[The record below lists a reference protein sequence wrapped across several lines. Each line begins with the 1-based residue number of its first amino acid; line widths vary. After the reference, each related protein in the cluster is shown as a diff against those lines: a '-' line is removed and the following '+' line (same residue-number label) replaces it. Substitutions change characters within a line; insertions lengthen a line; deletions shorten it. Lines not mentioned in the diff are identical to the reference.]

1 MSPFPTVASPRDHQ
15 RGQPAKRPFKN
26 HETRFRERAQWA
38 AAGDVGRARRATFV
52 WNWLVVSPDNEI
64 PLQVKRSTHDL
75 RWSKTMLHLS
85 ESDLRFLVETVAT
98 NRRDYDHV
106 TNLIRDKED
115 LLEPM
120 LDDPKLTERLFCDE
134 EALVRVTPHML
145 FSVLL
150 RRLRRELEK
159 EAYVLDVDT
168 KGKRIPVF
176 EGPAVAEMLSDKQ
189 TRDYLV
195 EMLSSFARTN
205 SGIIYWKERGTWHKR
220 RFSDIDLDDM
230 VELARII
237 DPEMRPALYKRIA
250 DIALFLSGIF
260 PEHAVHSSGSRKTIF
275 SAKRTL
281 KDYEQVG
288 KLFYNVA
295 ARETDQTQWKP
306 VLGTLAEK
314 FTLAR
319 LALNSLSDRYVKTLR
334 ARYFRSPAES

>member
-1 MSPFPTVASPRDHQ
+1 VRRYASEQSSRSLS
-15 RGQPAKRPFKN
+15 GLLEN
-26 HETRFRERAQWA
+26 RFYSI
-38 AAGDVGRARRATFV
+38 GR
-52 WNWLVVSPDNEI
+52 
-64 PLQVKRSTHDL
+64 
-75 RWSKTMLHLS
+75 SKTMLHLS

-98 NRRDYDHV
+98 NRRDYDHIA
-106 TNLIRDKED
+106 NLIRDKED

-120 LDDPKLTERLFCDE
+120 LDDPKLTERLFRDE
-134 EALVRVTPHML
+134 ETLVRVTPHLL

-189 TRDYLV
+189 TLDYLV

-205 SGIIYWKERGTWHKR
+205 SGIIYWRERGTWHKR
-220 RFSDIDLDDM
+220 RFSDIDLNDM

-260 PEHAVHSSGSRKTIF
+260 PEQAVHSSGSRRAMF
-275 SAKRTL
+275 STKHTL
-281 KDYEQVG
+281 EDYEQVG
-288 KLFYNVA
+288 KRFYKVA
-295 ARETDQTQWKP
+295 AREMDQTQWKP

>member
-1 MSPFPTVASPRDHQ
+1 
-15 RGQPAKRPFKN
+15 
-26 HETRFRERAQWA
+26 
-38 AAGDVGRARRATFV
+38 
-52 WNWLVVSPDNEI
+52 
-64 PLQVKRSTHDL
+64 
-75 RWSKTMLHLS
+75 MLNLS
-85 ESDLRFLVETVAT
+85 ESDLRFLVQTVAT
-98 NRRDYDHV
+98 NRRDYDHIV
-106 TNLIRDKED
+106 DLIRDKED

-120 LDDPKLTERLFCDE
+120 LDDPKLTERLFREE
-134 EALVRVTPHML
+134 EALVRVNPHML

-159 EAYVLDVDT
+159 KAYVLEMDT

-189 TRDYLV
+189 TRDYLA

-205 SGIIYWKERGTWHKR
+205 SGIIYWKEHGTWHKR

-260 PEHAVHSSGSRKTIF
+260 PEQAVHSSGSRRTMF
-275 SAKRTL
+275 SARHTL
-281 KDYEQVG
+281 QDYEQVG
-288 KLFYNVA
+288 RRFYHVA
-295 ARETDQTQWKP
+295 ARERDQTQWKP
-306 VLGTLAEK
+306 VLATLAEK

-334 ARYFRSPAES
+334 ARYFQSPAEN

>member
-1 MSPFPTVASPRDHQ
+1 
-15 RGQPAKRPFKN
+15 
-26 HETRFRERAQWA
+26 
-38 AAGDVGRARRATFV
+38 
-52 WNWLVVSPDNEI
+52 
-64 PLQVKRSTHDL
+64 
-75 RWSKTMLHLS
+75 MLHLS
-85 ESDLRFLVETVAT
+85 ESDLRFLVETVAI
-98 NRRDYDHV
+98 NRRDYDHIV
-106 TNLIRDKED
+106 NLIRDKED

-120 LDDPKLTERLFCDE
+120 LDDPKLTERLFRDE

-159 EAYVLDVDT
+159 EAYVLDLDT

-189 TRDYLV
+189 TCDYLA

-205 SGIIYWKERGTWHKR
+205 SGIIYWKERGTWHKG

-260 PEHAVHSSGSRKTIF
+260 PEHSAHVAGFRKTMF

-281 KDYEQVG
+281 KEYEQAG
-288 KLFYNVA
+288 KRFYHVA
-295 ARETDQTQWKP
+295 ARETDQIHWKP

-334 ARYFRSPAES
+334 AQYFRSPVES

>member
-1 MSPFPTVASPRDHQ
+1 MKIPFTS
-15 RGQPAKRPFKN
+15 
-26 HETRFRERAQWA
+26 ER
-38 AAGDVGRARRATFV
+38 
-52 WNWLVVSPDNEI
+52 S
-64 PLQVKRSTHDL
+64 KHDL

-98 NRRDYDHV
+98 NRRDYDYIV
-106 TNLIRDKED
+106 NLVRDKED

-120 LDDPKLTERLFCDE
+120 LDDPKLTARLFRDE
-134 EALVRVTPHML
+134 KALVRVTPHML

-150 RRLRRELEK
+150 RRLRRELEN
-159 EAYVLDVDT
+159 EAYVLDMDA

-176 EGPAVAEMLSDKQ
+176 QGPAVADMLSDRQ
-189 TRDYLV
+189 TRDYLA

-205 SGIIYWKERGTWHKR
+205 SGIIYWQERGTWHKR

-260 PEHAVHSSGSRKTIF
+260 PEHSAYLAGPRKTMF

-281 KDYEQVG
+281 KEYEQAG
-288 KLFYNVA
+288 KRFYHVA
-295 ARETDQTQWKP
+295 AQETDQTQWKP
-306 VLGTLAEK
+306 VFGTLAEK

-334 ARYFRSPAES
+334 AQYFRSPAES

>member
-1 MSPFPTVASPRDHQ
+1 MLLCA
-15 RGQPAKRPFKN
+15 
-26 HETRFRERAQWA
+26 FRAHNGSHCVFSQRAQGA
-38 AAGDVGRARRATFV
+38 AAGMLVVPDAPKFV
-52 WNWLVVSPDNEI
+52 WIWLVLGPDNEI
-64 PLQVKRSTHDL
+64 PFTSERINARF

-98 NRRDYDHV
+98 NRRDYDYV
-106 TNLIRDKED
+106 VNLIRDKED

-120 LDDPKLTERLFCDE
+120 LDDPKLTERLFRDE

-150 RRLRRELEK
+150 RRLRSELEK

-176 EGPAVAEMLSDKQ
+176 EGSAVAEMLSDKQ
-189 TRDYLV
+189 TRDYLA

-230 VELARII
+230 VELTRII

-260 PEHAVHSSGSRKTIF
+260 PEHAAHSLAYRSNMF
-275 SAKRTL
+275 SARHTI
-281 KDYEQVG
+281 KDYE
-288 KLFYNVA
+288 
-295 ARETDQTQWKP
+295 E
-306 VLGTLAEK
+306 E
-314 FTLAR
+314 
-319 LALNSLSDRYVKTLR
+319 
-334 ARYFRSPAES
+334 

>member
-1 MSPFPTVASPRDHQ
+1 MEF
-15 RGQPAKRPFKN
+15 
-26 HETRFRERAQWA
+26 
-38 AAGDVGRARRATFV
+38 
-52 WNWLVVSPDNEI
+52 
-64 PLQVKRSTHDL
+64 PLQEKRSTHDL
-75 RWSKTMLHLS
+75 LWSKTMLHLS
-85 ESDLRFLVETVAT
+85 EADLRFLVETVAT

-115 LLEPM
+115 LLGPM
-120 LDDPKLTERLFCDE
+120 LEDPKLTERLFREE
-134 EALVRVTPHML
+134 EALVRVTPQML

-159 EAYVLDVDT
+159 EAYILDVDA

-189 TRDYLV
+189 KRDYLV
-195 EMLSSFARTN
+195 EMLSSFARAN
-205 SGIIYWKERGTWHKR
+205 SGIIYWKERGSWHKR

-260 PEHAVHSSGSRKTIF
+260 PEQAVHSSGSRRTMF
-275 SAKRTL
+275 SARHTL
-281 KDYEQVG
+281 QDYEQVG
-288 KLFYNVA
+288 RRFYHVA
-295 ARETDQTQWKP
+295 ARERDQTQWKP
-306 VLGTLAEK
+306 VLATLAEK

-334 ARYFRSPAES
+334 ARYFQSPAEN

>member
-1 MSPFPTVASPRDHQ
+1 
-15 RGQPAKRPFKN
+15 
-26 HETRFRERAQWA
+26 
-38 AAGDVGRARRATFV
+38 
-52 WNWLVVSPDNEI
+52 
-64 PLQVKRSTHDL
+64 
-75 RWSKTMLHLS
+75 MLHLS

-120 LDDPKLTERLFCDE
+120 LEDPKLTERLFREE
-134 EALVRVTPHML
+134 EALVRVTPQML

-159 EAYVLDVDT
+159 EAYILDVDT

-195 EMLSSFARTN
+195 EMLSSFGRAN

-275 SAKRTL
+275 SVKHTL

-288 KLFYNVA
+288 KLFYKVA
-295 ARETDQTQWKP
+295 ARETDQTRWKP

-334 ARYFRSPAES
+334 ARYFRSPAER

>member
-1 MSPFPTVASPRDHQ
+1 
-15 RGQPAKRPFKN
+15 
-26 HETRFRERAQWA
+26 
-38 AAGDVGRARRATFV
+38 
-52 WNWLVVSPDNEI
+52 
-64 PLQVKRSTHDL
+64 
-75 RWSKTMLHLS
+75 MLHLS

-98 NRRDYDHV
+98 NRRDYDHIA
-106 TNLIRDKED
+106 NLIRDKED

-230 VELARII
+230 VELAHII
-237 DPEMRPALYKRIA
+237 DPEMRPAIYKRIA

-260 PEHAVHSSGSRKTIF
+260 PEHAAHSSGSRKNMF
-275 SAKRTL
+275 SAKHTL
-281 KDYEQVG
+281 KDYEQAG
-288 KLFYNVA
+288 KRFYQVA

-314 FTLAR
+314 FSLTR

-334 ARYFRSPAES
+334 TQYFRSPAEG